1 MKTVS
6 GPNGIPLTASPVTK
20 TCGTNLL
27 RRISLT
33 AAMPVA
39 SPGPTST
46 IIRSGRQWEAAAA
59 ALATFLSTAQTV
71 WPRPSSV
78 SASNAPIIASSST
91 TSVRSAFIE
100 QPPHLRRPRSP
111 RRRRCRATSIRP
123 LQLPTPEQ
131 RYWSRAMLPLSSW
144 NRRDC
149 PARSLRSRP
158 FLSYRR
164 GMRFD
169 EPQLMVDAAR
179 YLGEQIG
186 CIRVA
191 DRRRLS
197 DRFAGRLPERGKCRG
212 DREQVLV
219 FVGDPQGAPQ
229 ARQVADRFH
238 LLQNLRETIE
248 TQLSRADRSTGRAL
262 LPESKD
268 EDVVTIAHG
277 PGGRREVAEHR
288 HLIKQ
293 AHRRSRQAVFD
304 KVSMLRDLASATR
317 TRCDRHY

>member
-1 MKTVS
+1 MRTVS
-6 GPNGIPLTASPVTK
+6 GPNETPLNASPVTK
-20 TCGTNLL
+20 TCGTKPL

-33 AAMPVA
+33 AAMPLA
-39 SPGPTST
+39 SPSPTST
-46 IIRSGRQWEAAAA
+46 IIRSGRQCEAAVT
-59 ALATFLSTAQTV
+59 ALATLFSTAQTV

-164 GMRFD
+164 SMRFD

-219 FVGDPQGAPQ
+219 FVGDPQGIGDQKRSLGRDLDCPFSGCAKARGALGEQIGIALRLSRDLVEQLVHGDESWSPHVPVRLFELTMQ
-229 ARQVADRFH
+229 INRRRQVPVQQFAS
-238 LLQNLRETIE
+238 L
-248 TQLSRADRSTGRAL
+248 RADIFG
-262 LPESKD
+262 
-268 EDVVTIAHG
+268 
-277 PGGRREVAEHR
+277 
-288 HLIKQ
+288 
-293 AHRRSRQAVFD
+293 
-304 KVSMLRDLASATR
+304 
-317 TRCDRHY
+317 